1 MMMKRRKVGAGN
13 FSFKNS
19 HIQMPANIR
28 MNRTGYLLWP
38 VGVGMLTGWGGLC
51 DLWFTVTDARLGLT

>member
-1 MMMKRRKVGAGN
+1 MMMKRRKVGASN
-13 FSFKNS
+13 LSFKNS
-19 HIQMPANIR
+19 NIQMPANIR
-28 MNRTGYLLWP
+28 MNRTGYLLWT